1 MYRPD
6 ITVMVDWA
14 SKMVVGCGG
23 RSLCYI
29 CTTNH
34 FVVFLSQTLTEGSLD
49 WQVDELVLGTY
60 LYNMY
65 RFSG

>member
-14 SKMVVGCGG
+14 LKMVVGCGE

-29 CTTNH
+29 YTTNH
-34 FVVFLSQTLTEGSLD
+34 FVVFLPQTVTEGLLD

>member
-14 SKMVVGCGG
+14 LKMVVCCGE

-34 FVVFLSQTLTEGSLD
+34 FVVFLPQTVTEGLLD